1 MKPENALVDYNSLLK
16 TFLISVA
23 SAIFAFLVVFFFSN
37 YSSLF
42 FAYDFD
48 IPASFNL
55 DGISFSKAID
65 SHYLSKDAM
74 VTILLSKPISAVIGG
89 VIFLFLLMLGTKKPA
104 SVIMLLFWLNVFA
117 FNSAFGVLIDDAVA
131 GAGTYEVAVAMNINN
146 AYLIVITIILAFI
159 LFKIGMMNGKLIMLS
174 FPNQKLSAFGGRI
187 IFFITIFI
195 IPWILVVIFTCYSMG
210 GLFSISGVLKNLP
223 VIILLIPF
231 LTAEKPENLDF
242 KYLPT
247 ERFLKKDLIFSIL
260 FILIS
265 ILLIVVMKNGI
276 TISG

>member
-23 SAIFAFLVVFFFSN
+23 SAIFSFLLVFFFSN
-37 YSSLF
+37 YASLF

-55 DGISFSKAID
+55 EGISFSTAID

-74 VTILLSKPISAVIGG
+74 VTILLSNPISGVIGG
-89 VIFLFLLMLGTKKPA
+89 VIFLFILMIGTKKPV

-117 FNSAFGVLIDDAVA
+117 FNSAFGLLIDDAVA
-131 GAGTYEVAVAMNINN
+131 KAGTYEVAVIMNINN
-146 AYLIVITIILAFI
+146 IYLLAMGVLLAFI

-174 FPNQKLSAFGGRI
+174 FPNQKLSALRGRI
-187 IFFITIFI
+187 IFFTVIFL
-195 IPWILVVIFTCYSMG
+195 IPWMLVIIFTF
-210 GLFSISGVLKNLP
+210 FSQGFTLSFSGVLKNMP
-223 VIILLIPF
+223 VIILLVPF

-247 ERFLKKDLIFSIL
+247 ERFSKKDIIFSVL

-265 ILLIVVMKNGI
+265 VILVVVMRNGI
-276 TISG
+276 SISS